1 MRKWLW
7 LAASTLVL
15 AGCGQTDTAT
25 IESVEPANSV
35 AESVA
40 VEEGALVSATIKV
53 TVDGEAIDDGEQAVE
68 VEEGAMLLDVME
80 EYYEIEEEGT
90 FITSINGNEQDSD
103 ASKWWGFDVNGE
115 MGEVGAA
122 DLEVKE
128 GDLIEWKL
136 EAFE

>member
-1 MRKWLW
+1 MRKWLL

-25 IESVEPANSV
+25 VESVEPVSSV

-40 VEEGALVSATIKV
+40 VEEGTLVNATIKV
-53 TVDGEAIDDGEQAVE
+53 TVDGEAIDDGEQEVE
-68 VEEGAMLLDVME
+68 VEEGALLLDVME
-80 EYYEIEEEGT
+80 EYYEIEETDT
-90 FITSINGNEQDSD
+90 FISSINGHEQDAD
-103 ASKWWGFDVNGE
+103 ANKWWLFDVNGE
-115 MGEVGAA
+115 MGELGAA